1 MEEHKNEII
10 EQVGAAVHVEIMAD
24 AALQERQCMIE
35 TDSGVFDCG
44 IDIQLENMIKSLKSL
59 SL

>member
-1 MEEHKNEII
+1 M
-10 EQVGAAVHVEIMAD
+10 HVEIMAD